1 MVQHHSQTLFN
12 GFLVLHNQ
20 PNVLGYIYHASS
32 TFISSTTTSDAP
44 FCRKTGRLASDAVH
58 CYLHGDATQQKFAK
72 LFMLPKSQYFTEE
85 HKKMQIL

>member
-1 MVQHHSQTLFN
+1 MLVRRSLAVQQLRTPPSVAKLERS
-12 GFLVLHNQ
+12 LLH
-20 PNVLGYIYHASS
+20 
-32 TFISSTTTSDAP
+32 
-44 FCRKTGRLASDAVH
+44 AVH